1 MKHQLCFFLLL
12 LQLTSFAQTE
22 NPVIEKDSI
31 KELSPVL
38 LKGYES
44 NRSLAETPVAVGYIT
59 ARDIERLSNSTL
71 LPSVNAIPGVK
82 MEERSPGSYRL
93 NIRGSLLR
101 SPFGV
106 RNIKVYWNDMPFTDA
121 GGNTYLNLVDPVTIG
136 AIEILKGPGG
146 SLYGANT
153 GGVVVLHT
161 DELPIVDYGTTKS
174 NRFRL
179 QLNGGSY
186 GSLGAQAQW
195 KYRKN
200 GFSSSLNQSH
210 QQADGYRDN
219 SKLRRDVFQWN
230 GQNKFSAKD
239 KTEWLLLYAD
249 LYYQTP
255 GGLTL
260 AQMGQNPKQS
270 RPATP
275 TLPSAAEQK
284 AAIYNKTFFGG
295 LSHTHTFNHQFSN
308 VTSVSFSNTD
318 FKNPFITNYEKR
330 NETNLAGRTK
340 FIYNKTF
347 SGHSLQVIGG
357 MEWLYGYAGINN
369 YGNRKGVPDTIQYKD
384 KIWVS
389 QWFPFAQ
396 LEWQIKKKLLIQAG
410 ASTNKYAFQYRRL
423 TGSDNAKRKKTFDE
437 QFLPRLAVLYPFN
450 QYLSVYT
457 SVSKG
462 FSPATLAEIRPSEG
476 SFYTALQPEFGWNYE
491 LGFRGS
497 SANNRLQYNAAIYYF
512 KLKQAIVRRT
522 NAAGAEYFVNA
533 GGTKQKGAE
542 LYAGYTIVNNTSG
555 LFNLVKLWSG
565 FTYNDYNFTN
575 YFNASTDYSGNALT
589 GVPKYNSITGLDISI
604 SPGFYLHTNLNYT
617 SKLPLNDANDA
628 YAKEYYL
635 LQAKLGW
642 KRNLTP
648 AIAMELFAGVDNL
661 LNEHYSLGNDIN
673 AVPPAKRYYNP
684 SPLRNYFGGLILQF

>member
-1 MKHQLCFFLLL
+1 
-12 LQLTSFAQTE
+12 
-22 NPVIEKDSI
+22 
-31 KELSPVL
+31 
-38 LKGYES
+38 
-44 NRSLAETPVAVGYIT
+44 
-59 ARDIERLSNSTL
+59 
-71 LPSVNAIPGVK
+71 
-82 MEERSPGSYRL
+82 
-93 NIRGSLLR
+93 
-101 SPFGV
+101 
-106 RNIKVYWNDMPFTDA
+106 
-121 GGNTYLNLVDPVTIG
+121 
-136 AIEILKGPGG
+136 
-146 SLYGANT
+146 
-153 GGVVVLHT
+153 
-161 DELPIVDYGTTKS
+161 
-174 NRFRL
+174 
-179 QLNGGSY
+179 
-186 GSLGAQAQW
+186 
-195 KYRKN
+195 
-200 GFSSSLNQSH
+200 
-210 QQADGYRDN
+210 
-219 SKLRRDVFQWN
+219 
-230 GQNKFSAKD
+230 
-239 KTEWLLLYAD
+239 
-249 LYYQTP
+249 
-255 GGLTL
+255 
-260 AQMGQNPKQS
+260 
-270 RPATP
+270 
-275 TLPSAAEQK
+275 
-284 AAIYNKTFFGG
+284 
-295 LSHTHTFNHQFSN
+295 
-308 VTSVSFSNTD
+308 
-318 FKNPFITNYEKR
+318 
-330 NETNLAGRTK
+330 
-340 FIYNKTF
+340 
-347 SGHSLQVIGG
+347 
-357 MEWLYGYAGINN
+357 
-369 YGNRKGVPDTIQYKD
+369 
-384 KIWVS
+384 
-389 QWFPFAQ
+389 
-396 LEWQIKKKLLIQAG
+396 LIQAG

-648 AIAMELFAGVDNL
+648 AIAIELFAGVDIL